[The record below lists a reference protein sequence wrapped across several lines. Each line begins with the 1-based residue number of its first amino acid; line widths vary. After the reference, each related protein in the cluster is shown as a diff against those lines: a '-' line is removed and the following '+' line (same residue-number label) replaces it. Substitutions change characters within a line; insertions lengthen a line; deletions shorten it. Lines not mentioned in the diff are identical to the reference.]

1 MKKMLINAV
10 HPEEIRVAVV
20 EDGMLKE
27 LYIQSALKEQIRG
40 NIYKGRIS
48 KIEHSLDAVFVDYGR
63 EKHGLLPLNDINWR
77 FVPGAKQ
84 DKGSLS
90 LLRKGMEILVQA
102 NREEKNAK
110 GALLTLNIS
119 IPGRYMVLLPRQD
132 LAGIS
137 RKIDDET
144 QRKRLKDIIS
154 QLAPPADMGLIV
166 RTAGMDRTKADLQ
179 KDLSYLLRLWKSI
192 EDGFSSAQCPSLIY
206 REGDIIIR
214 SIRDY
219 FTSDISEILIDDEE
233 TFRRAVVFMK
243 SVMPRHKN
251 VIKHYKQGKPLFTK
265 YDLEQQIQNIYSKK
279 VKLRS
284 GGTLVIEP
292 TEAMVVIDVNSGQ
305 STAGR
310 DIENTALSTNLEATE
325 EIARQ
330 LVLRDI
336 GGLVVIDF
344 IDMRSRENMRKVEKA
359 LKDAL
364 KNDRAHL
371 VVGRISKF
379 GILELSRE
387 RLSST
392 LLEKS
397 YITCAACEGTGLMRS
412 VESSALMSLREIQ
425 LYLNR
430 NNPSELKVELPPDVA
445 MYLLNSQRKYL
456 LRLEQDFSVKI
467 DISMNSGIRRGQV
480 QMSVPEQVK

>member
-1 MKKMLINAV
+1 
-10 HPEEIRVAVV
+10 
-20 EDGMLKE
+20 
-27 LYIQSALKEQIRG
+27 
-40 NIYKGRIS
+40 
-48 KIEHSLDAVFVDYGR
+48 
-63 EKHGLLPLNDINWR
+63 
-77 FVPGAKQ
+77 
-84 DKGSLS
+84 
-90 LLRKGMEILVQA
+90 
-102 NREEKNAK
+102 
-110 GALLTLNIS
+110 
-119 IPGRYMVLLPRQD
+119 
-132 LAGIS
+132 
-137 RKIDDET
+137 
-144 QRKRLKDIIS
+144 
-154 QLAPPADMGLIV
+154 
-166 RTAGMDRTKADLQ
+166 
-179 KDLSYLLRLWKSI
+179 
-192 EDGFSSAQCPSLIY
+192 
-206 REGDIIIR
+206 
-214 SIRDY
+214 
-219 FTSDISEILIDDEE
+219 
-233 TFRRAVVFMK
+233 
-243 SVMPRHKN
+243 
-251 VIKHYKQGKPLFTK
+251 
-265 YDLEQQIQNIYSKK
+265 
-279 VKLRS
+279 
-284 GGTLVIEP
+284 
-292 TEAMVVIDVNSGQ
+292 
-305 STAGR
+305 
-310 DIENTALSTNLEATE
+310 
-325 EIARQ
+325 
-330 LVLRDI
+330 
-336 GGLVVIDF
+336 VVIDF